1 MAKVKVKTLIGATA
15 GVLFFLTATVAF
27 LFYAFP
33 QWLASATG
41 LGPYDGQR
49 ILTFCALLNAA
60 IFLLGWMTEK
70 AFSYAGKAGLYLH
83 WGNSQRQA
91 MAHSAEIPSA
101 DGDGQVATYSDEQM
115 SEHLEMRYGR
125 RWRSKVRILLVQGN
139 TDETEKAAPGLC
151 HDLWQE
157 GDGNVL
163 VYGGDAQ
170 SLPDEHFLSRLKR
183 LRPGKP
189 VDGII
194 HVMDTAALPT
204 DTERDAFLRCRQKAD
219 YLQIGRAHV

>member
-101 DGDGQVATYSDEQM
+101 DGDGQV
-115 SEHLEMRYGR
+115 
-125 RWRSKVRILLVQGN
+125 
-139 TDETEKAAPGLC
+139 
-151 HDLWQE
+151 
-157 GDGNVL
+157 
-163 VYGGDAQ
+163 
-170 SLPDEHFLSRLKR
+170 HF
-183 LRPGKP
+183 
-189 VDGII
+189 
-194 HVMDTAALPT
+194 
-204 DTERDAFLRCRQKAD
+204 
-219 YLQIGRAHV
+219 